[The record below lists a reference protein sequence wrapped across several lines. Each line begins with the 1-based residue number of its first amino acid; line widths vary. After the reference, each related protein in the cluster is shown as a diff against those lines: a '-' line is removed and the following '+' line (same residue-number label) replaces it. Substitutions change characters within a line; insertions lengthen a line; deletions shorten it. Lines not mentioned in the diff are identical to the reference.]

1 MAIIE
6 SYMAMVPISLAIFV
20 SVIVNIVIS
29 IIGVLPSAFLTA
41 INVTVFGFWG
51 GFSVS
56 LIGEIAGSFVA
67 FWLYRKGFRKFVDN
81 RSKHTPRLKKLLD
94 SSPREA
100 FLLVIGLRLMPF
112 VPSGLVTLYAALS
125 KMRFGSFAVASSMGK
140 VPALLIEVSTTYAVV
155 KWLDIG
161 QFIVFGLAIAVLF
174 MVWIKMKQGHSV

>member
-6 SYMAMVPISLAIFV
+6 SYMAMVPIPVAILV
-20 SVIVNIVIS
+20 SVLVNIVIS

-56 LIGEIAGSFVA
+56 LIGEIAGSLVA
-67 FWLYRKGFRKFVDN
+67 FWLYRKGFRKFVDH
-81 RSKHTPRLKKLLD
+81 RSKHTPRMKKLLD
-94 SSPREA
+94 ASPREA

-112 VPSGLVTLYAALS
+112 VPSGLVTLYAAVS

-155 KWLDIG
+155 KWLGIG

>member
-6 SYMAMVPISLAIFV
+6 SYMAMVPTPLAILV
-20 SVIVNIVIS
+20 SIVVNIVIS

-56 LIGEIAGSFVA
+56 LIGEIAGSLVA
-67 FWLYRKGFRKFVDN
+67 FWLYRKGFRKFVDH
-81 RSKHTPRLKKLLD
+81 RSKHTPRMKKLLD
-94 SSPREA
+94 ASPREA

-112 VPSGLVTLYAALS
+112 VPSGLVTLYAAVS
-125 KMRFGSFAVASSMGK
+125 KMRFGSFAVASSIGK

-155 KWLDIG
+155 KWLGIG
-161 QFIVFGLAIAVLF
+161 QFIVFGLAIAVLL